1 MTFQA
6 APLTSEMMKK
16 HPFTGTSVGFR
27 VYYACVVVVGALLAY
42 AFFPGLRLA
51 SWPALVWWVIFITV
65 ADLNPIQLPRAHAD
79 ITVSST
85 LDYAAIA
92 LFGPAGAALIEV
104 LSTAFTELAVGR
116 RSPHK
121 VVFNICLLVI
131 TIMTAGWA
139 FQALG
144 GAEADTLG
152 ELLPPLGAC
161 ALVYYILNT
170 GGVSLIVALSEGLNA
185 WRVWQRTYVWTLTHL
200 VAFVPLGA
208 LVVIVYR
215 NVGIAGV
222 ALFLLPLLLARYSFK
237 LYAEMREVHIETVRA
252 LTSAIDAS
260 DPFTKGH
267 SERVTQYAVAI
278 AREMGLSERRIE
290 ALEYAGFLHD
300 MGKIG
305 LQHDILLKPGR
316 LSEDEWE
323 AMRQHPTV
331 GAKIVSDLHFLS
343 QAKAVVLHHHER
355 YDGGGYPSGL
365 AGTEIPLEA
374 RIVKVADAFD
384 AMMSDRPY
392 RSPLGLEKAIDEL
405 RNGKGTE
412 FDPEVVDAFLRL
424 VQRGEIVARRQ

>member
-1 MTFQA
+1 
-6 APLTSEMMKK
+6 
-16 HPFTGTSVGFR
+16 V
-27 VYYACVVVVGALLAY
+27 LLAY
-42 AFFPGLRLA
+42 FFFPGLRVV
-51 SWPALVWWVIFITV
+51 SWSALIWWVAFVTI

-92 LFGPAGAALIEV
+92 VFGPAGAAVIEV
-104 LSTAFTELAVGR
+104 LSTVFTESAVGR

-121 VVFNICLLVI
+121 VAFNVCLLVI
-131 TIMTAGWA
+131 TIMAAGWV
-139 FQALG
+139 FQVLG
-144 GAEADTLG
+144 GAEADSLG
-152 ELLPPLGAC
+152 ELLVPLGAC
-161 ALVYYILNT
+161 GLVYYILNT
-170 GGVSLIVALSEGLNA
+170 GGVSVIVALSEGLNP

-215 NVGIAGV
+215 TVGIAGV

-267 SERVTQYAVAI
+267 SERVTLYSVAI

-290 ALEYAGFLHD
+290 AIEYAGFLHD
-300 MGKIG
+300 MGKVG
-305 LQHDILLKPGR
+305 LQHDILLKPGK

-323 AMRQHPTV
+323 VMRKHPTI

-355 YDGGGYPSGL
+355 YDGQGYPNGL
-365 AGTEIPLEA
+365 AGVDIPLEA

-392 RSPLGLEKAIDEL
+392 RSSLGLSKATEEL
-405 RNGKGTE
+405 ESGRGSE
-412 FDPEVVDAFLRL
+412 FDPDVVDAFLRL
-424 VQRGEIVARRQ
+424 LERGEIALPGEPGVAGEV